1 MENDTLQPVKPRF
14 YEICQKHNL
23 DYQAMQT
30 LADRAR
36 LPKNVVDSMSVSVAV
51 RRVQASSVL
60 AALSDQTGQ
69 TWTLDNVKVALLPT
83 FQDLHTIYQFDL
95 AILSTKSGV
104 SFDTIGKMLDDE
116 PVAKEEAR
124 LILLAA
130 SKQSGLNYTV
140 SNVDVKLAKEK

>member
-1 MENDTLQPVKPRF
+1 
-14 YEICQKHNL
+14 
-23 DYQAMQT
+23 
-30 LADRAR
+30 
-36 LPKNVVDSMSVSVAV
+36 MSVSVAV

-69 TWTLDNVKVALLPT
+69 TWTLDSVKVALLPT

-130 SKQSGLNYTV
+130 SKQSGQNYTV